1 MSYVTLAEA
10 NAYLW
15 TSGEDTLVTNLITS
29 ASKIIDAFCCVPWFN
44 EVEET
49 IHLQYQSNWNYLFK
63 RPNVTEISKINGVN
77 VAQWINTDYIIQK
90 GRRLSFKSSYSID
103 ADDFGRVEFIITYWY
118 ATIPD
123 AIKQA
128 CFMIIQALY
137 TSKWSTGLSSY
148 SQGDFSLNMADGWVF
163 GSETDKYKEVRM
175 LLNPY
180 KLVNVVS

>member
-29 ASKIIDAFCCVPWFN
+29 ASKIIDAFCCVPWFDQ
-44 EVEET
+44 VSET
-49 IHLQYQSNWNYLFK
+49 IYLKYQSNWNYLFK
-63 RPNVTEISKINGVN
+63 RPNVTEITKVNGVD
-77 VAQWINTDYIIQK
+77 VVSWIDIDYIIQK
-90 GRRLSFKSSYSID
+90 HRRLSFKSTYSIT
-103 ADDFGRVEFIITYWY
+103 ADDFGRVKFEIKYWY
-118 ATIPD
+118 NTIPD

-128 CFMIIQALY
+128 CYIISQSLY
-137 TSKWSTGLSSY
+137 TGKWSTGLSSY

-163 GSETDKYKEVRM
+163 GSDTEKYKEVRM
-175 LLNPY
+175 LLTPY